1 MNDSYVQSYVAFEGL
16 PTPRFWSW
24 MPRKIRRSYCD
35 DSSAQGLVQPPLTS
49 SVDPSAGLHRPS
61 QWVLVRTLRY
71 TVALFALLLPEEASD
86 VSFAMA
92 VCSSALG
99 YNVTLTLHMG

>member
-35 DSSAQGLVQPPLTS
+35 DSSAQALVQPPLTS

-61 QWVLVRTLRY
+61 VGACQNSPLYGRFVR
-71 TVALFALLLPEEASD
+71 FAPAGGS
-86 VSFAMA
+86 V
-92 VCSSALG
+92 
-99 YNVTLTLHMG
+99 

>member
-1 MNDSYVQSYVAFEGL
+1 MTVVRRGWYSHRSQAL
-16 PTPRFWSW
+16 WTP
-24 MPRKIRRSYCD
+24 
-35 DSSAQGLVQPPLTS
+35 PPAS
-49 SVDPSAGLHRPS
+49 IDH

-92 VCSSALG
+92 VCSSALS